1 MDATPQHAF
10 NPTTYSAVKLDGVD
24 SLGKLRDD
32 LIEFYRPA
40 NSQELF
46 AINRIALAQQ
56 TLLLVARIENGLFDV
71 FLNEGC
77 RSRSVPELAPHL
89 VGGDQKIVAEHTR
102 NALLTVGMCSVN
114 ARSKEVALF
123 LRFQAQAERMYRRAV
138 EEFERLRKL
147 RPKAGAPAPTLE
159 PPSVSVDDAASAMP
173 RNRRPAPS
181 ASPAASASRAAPK
194 STSPPSR
201 PAKIKD
207 FTPHARSI
215 HTGAGVPFPGAH
227 RGRAHRRGTG
237 GRARRGAR
245 PQRRARA
252 GQQGDGQAA
261 RRKSARASASCSTAP
276 SRARS
281 GARSRASRQ
290 FAEAALRARLDAEWL
305 DLTLPAPGPR
315 RGHLHPI
322 TRIQRELEEL
332 FISLG
337 FAVLDGPEV
346 ETEYHNFDALNIP
359 ADHPARDMQDTFWLE
374 DGNLLRTHTSPVQ
387 VRGMERLG
395 PPLRMI
401 APGRVFRNE
410 SVDASHEHTF
420 YQLEGMMIDRD
431 VSVAHLLYF
440 MKTLLTAIFHRDV
453 TVRLRP
459 GYFPFVEPGFELDIQ
474 CLICGGPGC
483 PVCKQSGWVE
493 LLPCGLV
500 NPNVLRMSGI
510 DPEEWNGFA
519 FGLGLTRLVMMR
531 YGIDDIRQL
540 QGGDLRFLEQF

>member
-1 MDATPQHAF
+1 MLDQSIQELESRSLARIAAAASEEELEAARVDALGRKAPLAQAG
-10 NPTTYSAVKLDGVD
+10 KEM
-24 SLGKLRDD
+24 GKLASEDRARIGK
-32 LIEFYRPA
+32 LLNSARQNIEQSLEARKQA
-40 NSQELF
+40 F
-46 AINRIALAQQ
+46 AEIAL
-56 TLLLVARIENGLFDV
+56 
-71 FLNEGC
+71 
-77 RSRSVPELAPHL
+77 
-89 VGGDQKIVAEHTR
+89 K
-102 NALLTVGMCSVN
+102 
-114 ARSKEVALF
+114 
-123 LRFQAQAERMYRRAV
+123 
-138 EEFERLRKL
+138 
-147 RPKAGAPAPTLE
+147 
-159 PPSVSVDDAASAMP
+159 
-173 RNRRPAPS
+173 
-181 ASPAASASRAAPK
+181 
-194 STSPPSR
+194 
-201 PAKIKD
+201 
-207 FTPHARSI
+207 
-215 HTGAGVPFPGAH
+215 
-227 RGRAHRRGTG
+227 
-237 GRARRGAR
+237 
-245 PQRRARA
+245 
-252 GQQGDGQAA
+252 
-261 RRKSARASASCSTAP
+261 
-276 SRARS
+276 
-281 GARSRASRQ
+281 
-290 FAEAALRARLDAEWL
+290 ARLDAEWL

-332 FISLG
+332 FGSLG

-346 ETEYHNFDALNIP
+346 EDEYHNFDALNIP
-359 ADHPARDMQDTFWLE
+359 PDHPARDMQDTFWLE
-374 DGNLLRTHTSPVQ
+374 GGNLLRTHTSPVQ

-510 DPEEWNGFA
+510 DPEVWGGCA
-519 FGLGLTRLVMMR
+519 FGLGLTRLAMMR
-531 YGIDDIRQL
+531 YGIDDIRHL